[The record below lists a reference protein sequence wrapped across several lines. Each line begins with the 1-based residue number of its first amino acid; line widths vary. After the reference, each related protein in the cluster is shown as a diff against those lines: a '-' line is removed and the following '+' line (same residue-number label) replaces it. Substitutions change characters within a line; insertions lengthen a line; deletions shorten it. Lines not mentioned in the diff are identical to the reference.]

1 MLADSQDLA
10 QRLEGGKGLELEHT
24 LDANKTFP
32 SGMETPILLLALSQ
46 DTECDM
52 LLMTTY

>member
-10 QRLEGGKGLELEHT
+10 QREERGKGLELEHT
-24 LDANKTFP
+24 LDANKTCP
-32 SGMETPILLLALSQ
+32 SGMETPILLLAVSQ

-52 LLMTTY
+52 LIMITY